1 MLISFSLKKVTLKVI
16 TAIGQ
21 LRFELTLTKGNG
33 QTQKETTP
41 NYTDSRT
48 NARQQ
53 HSSRVAVESEALRP
67 MPSGQ
72 GITKVIN

>member
-16 TAIGQ
+16 TAIVQ

-48 NARQQ
+48 NARQ
-53 HSSRVAVESEALRP
+53 
-67 MPSGQ
+67 
-72 GITKVIN
+72 